1 MLHQSMPHI
10 VKKDNHRVD
19 LFFENLSKSDRKKIY
34 QDLLNG
40 ETIHLP
46 QNDVGKFRNVGDKTL
61 KWKELDQQAKD
72 FTEHMLNLPEGK
84 ILLEYDELL
93 HKYYEKHPEREV
105 VHSFLKLAS
114 YDREK
119 IVPGYV
125 GKFVIHDHQAEKAGH
140 HFDLRLEFPVA
151 SLHEAL
157 NTYEGK
163 RIPGTPE
170 PLSEFPD
177 KPGTVYRSF
186 AVRKHSLPT
195 EKTKL
200 FIVET
205 EDHPIQYGNFKGNI
219 PEGYGAGDVDI
230 FDRGTFKLID
240 VEGDKKY
247 TIEFKGKELRGIYA
261 FVKYKNGYLWVKTK
275 K

>member
-1 MLHQSMPHI
+1 MYRISMPFYNGADLKFEHLDPDSIKAIITDLKKGLTVHSLGKSVHWDKILPDQRHILEKFFKLHQRPPSILYYYNREKNTIEKLPNA
-10 VKKDNHRVD
+10 KKV
-19 LFFENLSKSDRKKIY
+19 
-34 QDLLNG
+34 
-40 ETIHLP
+40 T
-46 QNDVGKFRNVGDKTL
+46 
-61 KWKELDQQAKD
+61 QA
-72 FTEHMLNLPEGK
+72 
-84 ILLEYDELL
+84 
-93 HKYYEKHPEREV
+93 
-105 VHSFLKLAS
+105 FLKLAS
-114 YDREK
+114 YDRDQL
-119 IVPGYV
+119 VPGYV
-125 GKFVIHDHQAEKAGH
+125 GKFVIHNHQAKKAGH

-163 RIPGTPE
+163 RLPGTPE

-186 AVRKHSLPT
+186 AVRKHTLPT
-195 EKTKL
+195 EKNKL

-205 EDHPIQYGNFKGNI
+205 EDHPVQYGTFKGTI